1 MDSHRINLY
10 IAFRYPASHS
20 YFTGDKLDAPLDLS
34 IEAALPQGHGELV
47 LVIDDETDLRIVTQQ
62 VLELFN
68 YRVLLA
74 ESGTKALV
82 LYAQHEAEIEV
93 VLTDIMMPGMD
104 GFVTTQRLL
113 EINPQ
118 LKVIATSGG
127 ATADVVAKAKSAGA
141 KRFMP
146 KTYTIET
153 LLKLF
158 AAVLADSEDS
168 AH

>member
-1 MDSHRINLY
+1 M
-10 IAFRYPASHS
+10 P
-20 YFTGDKLDAPLDLS
+20 PLDLLM
-34 IEAALPQGHGELV
+34 EAALPRGHGELV
-47 LVIDDETDLRIVTQQ
+47 LVIDDETALRTIIQL
-62 VLELFN
+62 VLESFG

-82 LYAQHEAEIEV
+82 LYAQHEAEIAV

-104 GFVTTQRLL
+104 GFATTEMLL
-113 EINPQ
+113 AINPHV
-118 LKVIATSGG
+118 KVIAASGL
-127 ATADVVAKAKSAGA
+127 ASADIVTQAMRAGV
-141 KRFMP
+141 KGFIP
-146 KTYTIET
+146 KPYIIET